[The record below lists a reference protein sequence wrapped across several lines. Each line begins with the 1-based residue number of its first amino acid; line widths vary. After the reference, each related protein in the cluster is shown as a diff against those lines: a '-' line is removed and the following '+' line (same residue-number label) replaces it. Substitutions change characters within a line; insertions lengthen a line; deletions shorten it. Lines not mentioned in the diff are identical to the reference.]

1 MYWFQFFC
9 FHPFS
14 GIVDDHQYI
23 TIAHIPSNKL
33 NGPHKIQ
40 TPFHGGFCL
49 KWSHQFNHIS
59 LNQIT
64 RLLIIIIA
72 LVIMSNLSLNMVGQ
86 WYFVS
91 KIFWTIMSIKTS
103 PPPMPVHVTPLS
115 IMGTSI
121 KVKQWWRTWS
131 CPNQRSCL

>member
-1 MYWFQFFC
+1 
-9 FHPFS
+9 
-14 GIVDDHQYI
+14 
-23 TIAHIPSNKL
+23 
-33 NGPHKIQ
+33 
-40 TPFHGGFCL
+40 L